1 MGLGLQHSSFVSIN
15 LLDLSDRDDCQMK
28 TEVIATNRPHDLDSV
43 DASEKE
49 RHCNSLEPWNV
60 KRCSTGDPDESPEAI
75 LDRLDE
81 SVEFGLP
88 DLDARKAGDSASIG
102 PPKIHC

>member
-1 MGLGLQHSSFVSIN
+1 MSFKDIQRYSNYPTELTECSILPTHGLGASTFFICLDPLI
-15 LLDLSDRDDCQMK
+15 LDLSDRDDCYMK

-60 KRCSTGDPDESPEAI
+60 KRCSGW
-75 LDRLDE
+75 
-81 SVEFGLP
+81 
-88 DLDARKAGDSASIG
+88 
-102 PPKIHC
+102 

>member
-1 MGLGLQHSSFVSIN
+1 MPQRRNV
-15 LLDLSDRDDCQMK
+15 
-28 TEVIATNRPHDLDSV
+28 TVT
-43 DASEKE
+43 
-49 RHCNSLEPWNV
+49 PWNLGTSSAAV
-60 KRCSTGDPDESPEAI
+60 VGDPNELSPEAI

>member
-88 DLDARKAGDSASIG
+88 DLDARKACDSA
-102 PPKIHC
+102 